1 MKNLLL
7 LVLVIGLAISA
18 CTAKNETSS
27 PSLIGS
33 WKLTSYSHA
42 DVLTP
47 AVSGTDAG
55 LTFNDDGTLT
65 GNSGCNGLGGNY
77 KAEGDQ
83 VTFSDVVS
91 TLMACDESRMA
102 QEGAFHQVLTDTA
115 TFHIEGNTL
124 TITNNDYVLVLAR

>member
-1 MKNLLL
+1 VKNLLL

-91 TLMACDESRMA
+91 TLMACDEARMA

-115 TFHIEGNTL
+115 TFNIEGNTL

>member
-1 MKNLLL
+1 MNKLLL
-7 LVLVIGLAISA
+7 LVLAIGLVISA

-47 AVSGTDAG
+47 AVSGTEAG

-65 GNSGCNGLGGNY
+65 GNSGCNGLGGSY
-77 KAEGDQ
+77 KVEGNQ
-83 VTFSDVVS
+83 VTFSEVVS
-91 TLMACDESRMA
+91 TLMACDEPRMA
-102 QEGAFHQVLTDTA
+102 QEGAFHQVLTETP
-115 TFHIEGNTL
+115 TFNIEGNTL
-124 TITNNDYVLVLAR
+124 TIMNNDYVLVLAR

>member
-91 TLMACDESRMA
+91 TLMACDEARMA

-115 TFHIEGNTL
+115 TFNIEGNTL

>member
-1 MKNLLL
+1 VKNLLL

-91 TLMACDESRMA
+91 TLMACDEARMA

-115 TFHIEGNTL
+115 TFNIEGNTL
-124 TITNNDYVLVLAR
+124 TITNNDYVLVLVR

>member
-18 CTAKNETSS
+18 CTTKNETSS

-55 LTFNDDGTLT
+55 LNFNDDGTLT

-91 TLMACDESRMA
+91 TLMACDEARMA
-102 QEGAFHQVLTDTA
+102 QEGAFHQVLTETA
-115 TFHIEGNTL
+115 TFNIEGNTL